1 MDVADNLRALRQ
13 WAMSREPGSEWA
25 LHRLKST
32 DKGAYVSALEWWLD
46 NSGENQPRQAF
57 EEIRRVAPSRAAEI
71 AMGVSPTHKRQ
82 LIVGAFAHLSSM
94 GQIPEEG
101 KWIQAVIEV
110 ILDPGS
116 GWEER
121 RRAIELLVPRDQP
134 VRYPTRDIDEAL
146 LRLFEPQLADEG
158 GNLTLGK
165 ACRALARRGRSEC
178 FEKMENKVAQ
188 TEDAF
193 VSDDVLGALT
203 HLSQFDPGK
212 FNPRLTALLRPR
224 LQRADGATSGV
235 LWSIWAADLRE
246 FKPDLEA
253 MATSGP
259 DDYDVTASYFGIDA
273 PPEERRHHL
282 ARQIVAIWNE
292 NDPATRTKLLSAFG
306 FEGFDGDSSPE
317 LLSRWRQELSQAW
330 KPLSGSEKE
339 EVKNFVAWY
348 RENQISEK
356 SDFGERERKLR
367 FWGEARGLLTEP

>member
-1 MDVADNLRALRQ
+1 
-13 WAMSREPGSEWA
+13 
-25 LHRLKST
+25 
-32 DKGAYVSALEWWLD
+32 
-46 NSGENQPRQAF
+46 
-57 EEIRRVAPSRAAEI
+57 
-71 AMGVSPTHKRQ
+71 
-82 LIVGAFAHLSSM
+82 M

-292 NDPATRTKLLSAFG
+292 NDPATRA
-306 FEGFDGDSSPE
+306 
-317 LLSRWRQELSQAW
+317 
-330 KPLSGSEKE
+330 
-339 EVKNFVAWY
+339 VA
-348 RENQISEK
+348 
-356 SDFGERERKLR
+356 
-367 FWGEARGLLTEP
+367 GLETVIRV